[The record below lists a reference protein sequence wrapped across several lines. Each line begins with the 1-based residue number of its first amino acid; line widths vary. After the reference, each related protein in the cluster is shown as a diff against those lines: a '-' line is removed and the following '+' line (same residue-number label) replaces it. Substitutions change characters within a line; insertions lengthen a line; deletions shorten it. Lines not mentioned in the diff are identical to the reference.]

1 MGSTGSRFLALGV
14 VALSGLGL
22 AACTTVPPRAADR
35 AEEECRAEARAEGF
49 REISAEASSTG
60 IGDTVLVNMNA
71 RRDGQDYT
79 GSCTYDRSTRRVRL
93 SMSRVGEA
101 DGERFARAREACR
114 EEAVDRGYE
123 VRGTSDVRRVGDT
136 IRMTL
141 DLRRRG
147 RSYEGY
153 CRYADRRADLEIR

>member
-1 MGSTGSRFLALGV
+1 MRASRVVVFAGSLAL
-14 VALSGLGL
+14 LL
-22 AACTTVPPRAADR
+22 AGCVPVPPRVGER

-49 REISAEASSTG
+49 RQIETEASEVG
-60 IGDTVLVNMNA
+60 IGDTVLVRMRA
-71 RRDGQDYT
+71 RRGDDEYRGT
-79 GSCTYDRSTRRVRL
+79 CTYDRDRRRARL
-93 SMSRVGEA
+93 NLDPA
-101 DGERFARAREACR
+101 DGADGDRFARAREACR

-153 CRYADRRADLEIR
+153 CRYADRRADLEVR